1 MMYHYTIMICD
12 ERRIPRSSANQGKL
26 TSWMDG
32 FAISASIG
40 CMIHCLAFPLLVA
53 ALPAFSDLLDTGE
66 AFHLIML
73 AAAVPTSALAL
84 IGGWRQ
90 HRAFVPL
97 LTGMAGLVLMAA
109 AIAFARTEALE
120 IAITVAG
127 SLLLASAHIANWR
140 NRRCAARNVCPLQR
154 EPNAA
159 PQC

>member
-12 ERRIPRSSANQGKL
+12 ERRIPRSTGNEGKL
-26 TSWMDG
+26 TSWLDG

-40 CMIHCLAFPLLVA
+40 CLIHCLGLPLLLA
-53 ALPAFSDLLDTGE
+53 ALPAFSDLLETGE
-66 AFHLIML
+66 TFHLIML
-73 AAAVPTSALAL
+73 AVAVPTSALAL
-84 IGGWRQ
+84 NGGWRHQ
-90 HRAFVPL
+90 RAFVPL
-97 LTGMAGLVLMAA
+97 LTGMAGLILMAS

-140 NRRCAARNVCPLQR
+140 NRRCAARAACPLRR
-154 EPNAA
+154 EPKAA